1 MKFSKLSILTGISII
16 FFLVKGIQ
24 YAIIGSYVPLLI
36 VLIVLGSLYLSF
48 LKSKKAHRAILRIW
62 AVLII
67 IWAIARFIVW
77 MMFEVDQNLSE
88 THIREQFGIF
98 QHIISIVILIIGI
111 MIFKNKTE
119 KPAGNNGNK

>member
-1 MKFSKLSILTGISII
+1 MKFSKLFILTGISII

-24 YAIIGSYVPLLI
+24 YAIIGSYVPLLM

-48 LKSKKAHRAILRIW
+48 SKSIKAHRAILRIW

-67 IWAIARFIVW
+67 IWAVARFIVW
-77 MMFEVDQNLSE
+77 VMFEVDQNLSE

-98 QHIISIVILIIGI
+98 QHIISIAMLFIGI
-111 MIFKNKTE
+111 IIFRTKTE
-119 KPAGNNGNK
+119 KASR

>member
-1 MKFSKLSILTGISII
+1 MKFSKLFILTGISII

-24 YAIIGSYVPLLI
+24 YAIIGSYVPLLL

-48 LKSKKAHRAILRIW
+48 SKSIKAHRAILRIW

-67 IWAIARFIVW
+67 IWAVARFIVW
-77 MMFEVDQNLSE
+77 VMFEVDQNLSE

-98 QHIISIVILIIGI
+98 QHIISIAMLFIGI
-111 MIFKNKTE
+111 IIFRTKTE
-119 KPAGNNGNK
+119 KASR